1 MSGGFTMA
9 SAADLLKNL
18 MGQWEE
24 ALQVTIETGYW
35 KDTVACDRVVTEYGN
50 QIAEALQSDKFSGDS
65 RKALDGWLN
74 LTKMEGDYRRD
85 QMDFVRARVAAPD
98 PNLWWMVLEC
108 HPKAPPDD
116 VKKAF
121 RDKMKSCH
129 PDRVAGMAPEI
140 RKLANDMAQK
150 LTNAMRD
157 DESS

>member
-1 MSGGFTMA
+1 MSDGFTMA

-18 MGQWEE
+18 MEHWEE

-35 KDTVACDRVVTEYGN
+35 KDTVACDRVVAEYGN
-50 QIAEALQSDKFSGDS
+50 SISDALQSGKFSGDG
-65 RKALDGWLN
+65 RKALDYWLN
-74 LTKMEGDYRRD
+74 LTKMEADSRRE
-85 QMDFVRARVAAPD
+85 QMAIVRSRVAAPD
-98 PNLWWMVLEC
+98 PDLWWMVLEC

-121 RDKMKSCH
+121 REKMKACH

-157 DESS
+157 YESR